1 MQTETPSPKWL
12 SVFIKSENT
21 EVQWLPGLTWD
32 RLSPPPKSHSL
43 AAVLLLLLLA
53 LYAPRLDVIHT
64 LAASCTRS
72 EVA

>member
-1 MQTETPSPKWL
+1 MII
-12 SVFIKSENT
+12 SVYQVRKHRSSVITRINLGPFI
-21 EVQWLPGLTWD
+21 
-32 RLSPPPKSHSL
+32 PPPKSHSL